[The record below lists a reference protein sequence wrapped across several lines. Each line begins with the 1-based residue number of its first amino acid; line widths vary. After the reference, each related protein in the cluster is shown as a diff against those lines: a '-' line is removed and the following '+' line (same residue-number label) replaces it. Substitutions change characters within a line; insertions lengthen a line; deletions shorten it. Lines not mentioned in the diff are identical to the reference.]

1 MDSAFTTYRA
11 KPDDGYDGIRE
22 VQVNKIA
29 YTQEDNAQGRVSV
42 YTGKE
47 ETQ

>member
-11 KPDDGYDGIRE
+11 KPDGGYDGIKE
-22 VQVNKIA
+22 AQVNKIA
-29 YTQEDNAQGRVSV
+29 YTQEDNAQGGVSV
-42 YTGKE
+42 YIGKE